1 MGGAGW
7 GAPQAYGHAAWL
19 MPQLSCVW
27 HTNGQPV
34 QMYTNPGTQPPPSSK
49 QQQQQHGGPR
59 LMTGMHPGEPAGGAA
74 VGVAPGLY
82 MTNALTMSPPKPKSH
97 AIAIV
102 DPNSGEAINGEPI
115 KLAAAPS
122 AEPAAPAPSAAAT
135 LSPAS
140 VPPPSGMPLPPPPTA
155 PPPAA
160 TPAEDGAS
168 SSPAAAESSLQM

>member
-7 GAPQAYGHAAWL
+7 GALQAYGHAAW
-19 MPQLSCVW
+19 
-27 HTNGQPV
+27 
-34 QMYTNPGTQPPPSSK
+34 PPRP
-49 QQQQQHGGPR
+49 
-59 LMTGMHPGEPAGGAA
+59 MTGMHPGAPAGGAA

-82 MTNALTMSPPKPKSH
+82 MTNAPTMSPPKPKSH

-168 SSPAAAESSLQM
+168 SSSAAAESSLQM